1 MCFRRWRNRV
11 AKLATLLSD
20 HFEQIGEVRLDER
33 RRVSL
38 AKVLD
43 RLKGGPLGEAVDFSI
58 SVNEMGQVL
67 LSPEVK
73 VPAHQLWLYKN
84 PEAFTLVL
92 KGLAQVGNREKL
104 KDLGSFEKYADDE
117 IE

>member
-1 MCFRRWRNRV
+1 VSKV
-11 AKLATLLSD
+11 ATILSGR
-20 HFEQIGEVRLDER
+20 FEQIGEVRLDER

-38 AKVLD
+38 AKALD
-43 RLKGGPLGEAVDFSI
+43 FLKETLGNTEIADFSV

-73 VPAHQLWLYKN
+73 VPAHELWLYKN
-84 PEAFTLVL
+84 PEALALLL
-92 KGLAQVGNREKL
+92 KGLSQVGHREKL

>member
-1 MCFRRWRNRV
+1 M
-11 AKLATLLSD
+11 AKSAILLSD
-20 HFEQIGEVRLDER
+20 HFEQIGEVKLDER

-84 PEAFTLVL
+84 PEAFALVL

-104 KDLGSFEKYADDE
+104 QDMGSFEKYADDE
-117 IE
+117 ID